1 MSPGLRQV
9 VAAVWFRF
17 CAWRAGTAADR
28 HWAWE
33 DRARRARQWGEPP
46 DDPDDDQ
53 SAAPRPLDASVRTE
67 PIL

>member
-46 DDPDDDQ
+46 DDPDDD
-53 SAAPRPLDASVRTE
+53 RPF
-67 PIL
+67 